1 MSYLPNPYKLL
12 GKIISANMNSTSDQ
26 IIAIGA
32 SKYYVDKVIVTNASA
47 SLTLAVGGLYTA
59 ASKGG
64 TQVIANTQVFSALTA
79 STKILLLTS
88 LITGDVLTA
97 GQLYLSLTTGQG
109 TASTAD
115 CFIYGY
121 DLS

>member
-1 MSYLPNPYKLL
+1 MAYQPNAYRLL
-12 GKIISANMNSTSDQ
+12 GKLIGANMNTTSDQ
-26 IIAIGA
+26 TISIGA
-32 SKYYVDKVIVTNASA
+32 SKYFVDKVIVTNAST

-64 TQVIANTQVFSALTA
+64 TQVIGNTQVFSGLTA
-79 STKILLLTS
+79 STKIVLLTS

-97 GQLYLSLTTGQG
+97 GQLYLSLTTAQG
-109 TASTAD
+109 GVATAD
-115 CFIYGY
+115 IFLFGY

>member
-1 MSYLPNPYKLL
+1 MSYAPNAYKLL
-12 GKIISANMNSTSDQ
+12 GKIVSANMNSTSDQ
-26 IIAIGA
+26 LIAIGA
-32 SKYYVDKVIVTNASA
+32 SKYFIDKVVVTNAST

-64 TQVIANTQVFSALTA
+64 SQIIANTQVFSALTA

-88 LITGDVLTA
+88 LIIGDILTA
-97 GQLYLSLTTGQG
+97 GQLFLSLTTAQG
-109 TASTAD
+109 GAATCD
-115 CFIYGY
+115 LYIYGF

>member
-26 IIAIGA
+26 VIATGA
-32 SKYYVDKVIVTNASA
+32 SKYFIDKVVITNAST

-64 TQVIANTQVFSALTA
+64 SQVIGNTQVFSALTA
-79 STKILLLTS
+79 STKVVLLPS

-97 GQLYLSLTTGQG
+97 TQLFLSLTTGQG
-109 TASTAD
+109 TSSTCD
-115 CFIYGY
+115 IYIYGY
-121 DLS
+121 EL

>member
-1 MSYLPNPYKLL
+1 MSYLPNPYRLL

-26 IIAIGA
+26 LIAIG
-32 SKYYVDKVIVTNASA
+32 SSRYFVDKVVVTNASA
-47 SLTLAVGGLYTA
+47 SLTLAVGGLYTE

-79 STKILLLTS
+79 STKIILLPS
-88 LITGDVLTA
+88 LITGDVLTTS
-97 GQLYLSLTTGQG
+97 QLYLSLTTAQG
-109 TASTAD
+109 SAATAD
-115 CFIYGY
+115 VYIYGY